1 MNKDKAMRYGLT
13 VAQVFQE
20 LSGKLSTDKEA
31 TTITVDDQDY
41 KVKLVDDRD
50 ELKTNNLLSY
60 KFETTVTDDQGKQ
73 KKETHKLKEFADVK
87 EAKSLTTLKRENL
100 SNMISVTASVKDGEN
115 ATLLS
120 RDLQKQLDKYET
132 PDGYD
137 VKISGESETN
147 NEMMKNM
154 LLMISLAILFIYLI
168 MVAQFQGLLSPFIVL
183 LTIPLA
189 FTGGLLGL
197 LIAGEELSVMS
208 MMGFLVLAGVVVN
221 NGIVF
226 VDYVNQL
233 RLDGVSQKD
242 ALVETGV
249 TRMRPILMTALTTV
263 LAMSTMVFSTDTSAQ
278 MSRGMAIVTIGGLL
292 YATLMT
298 LFIVP
303 VFYDI
308 FYRRKMKKIDLGDE
322 SNLMD
327 EDK

>member
-1 MNKDKAMRYGLT
+1 M
-13 VAQVFQE
+13 
-20 LSGKLSTDKEA
+20 
-31 TTITVDDQDY
+31 
-41 KVKLVDDRD
+41 
-50 ELKTNNLLSY
+50 
-60 KFETTVTDDQGKQ
+60 
-73 KKETHKLKEFADVK
+73 
-87 EAKSLTTLKRENL
+87 
-100 SNMISVTASVKDGEN
+100 
-115 ATLLS
+115 
-120 RDLQKQLDKYET
+120 
-132 PDGYD
+132 
-137 VKISGESETN
+137 
-147 NEMMKNM
+147 
-154 LLMISLAILFIYLI
+154 
-168 MVAQFQGLLSPFIVL
+168 
-183 LTIPLA
+183 
-189 FTGGLLGL
+189 
-197 LIAGEELSVMS
+197 
-208 MMGFLVLAGVVVN
+208 
-221 NGIVF
+221 F

-233 RLDGVSQKD
+233 RLDGVAKKD

>member
-1 MNKDKAMRYGLT
+1 M
-13 VAQVFQE
+13 
-20 LSGKLSTDKEA
+20 
-31 TTITVDDQDY
+31 
-41 KVKLVDDRD
+41 
-50 ELKTNNLLSY
+50 
-60 KFETTVTDDQGKQ
+60 
-73 KKETHKLKEFADVK
+73 
-87 EAKSLTTLKRENL
+87 
-100 SNMISVTASVKDGEN
+100 
-115 ATLLS
+115 
-120 RDLQKQLDKYET
+120 
-132 PDGYD
+132 
-137 VKISGESETN
+137 
-147 NEMMKNM
+147 
-154 LLMISLAILFIYLI
+154 
-168 MVAQFQGLLSPFIVL
+168 
-183 LTIPLA
+183 
-189 FTGGLLGL
+189 
-197 LIAGEELSVMS
+197 
-208 MMGFLVLAGVVVN
+208 
-221 NGIVF
+221 F

-233 RLDGVSQKD
+233 RLDGVSKKD

>member
-1 MNKDKAMRYGLT
+1 
-13 VAQVFQE
+13 
-20 LSGKLSTDKEA
+20 
-31 TTITVDDQDY
+31 
-41 KVKLVDDRD
+41 
-50 ELKTNNLLSY
+50 
-60 KFETTVTDDQGKQ
+60 
-73 KKETHKLKEFADVK
+73 
-87 EAKSLTTLKRENL
+87 
-100 SNMISVTASVKDGEN
+100 
-115 ATLLS
+115 
-120 RDLQKQLDKYET
+120 
-132 PDGYD
+132 
-137 VKISGESETN
+137 
-147 NEMMKNM
+147 MKNM

-208 MMGFLVLAGVVVN
+208 MMGFLVLAGVVV
-221 NGIVF
+221 
-226 VDYVNQL
+226 DYVNQL
-233 RLDGVSQKD
+233 RLDGVSKKD

>member
-1 MNKDKAMRYGLT
+1 M
-13 VAQVFQE
+13 
-20 LSGKLSTDKEA
+20 
-31 TTITVDDQDY
+31 
-41 KVKLVDDRD
+41 
-50 ELKTNNLLSY
+50 
-60 KFETTVTDDQGKQ
+60 
-73 KKETHKLKEFADVK
+73 
-87 EAKSLTTLKRENL
+87 
-100 SNMISVTASVKDGEN
+100 
-115 ATLLS
+115 
-120 RDLQKQLDKYET
+120 
-132 PDGYD
+132 
-137 VKISGESETN
+137 
-147 NEMMKNM
+147 
-154 LLMISLAILFIYLI
+154 
-168 MVAQFQGLLSPFIVL
+168 
-183 LTIPLA
+183 
-189 FTGGLLGL
+189 
-197 LIAGEELSVMS
+197 
-208 MMGFLVLAGVVVN
+208 
-221 NGIVF
+221 F